1 MTEISDAEVM
11 EKALAGQIPEAQT
24 EKKVEPVEEVSEAV
38 QDVEAASKNP
48 ASQYLGTKL
57 NHVPGESPFENKDDD
72 KKLVAEKKLSRVG
85 DTIGQNAD
93 IRDGWIDVDRR
104 LLGER
109 DIFYPEDWRFR
120 IRPATVEAIRNWST
134 IDEENPNS
142 VDDVFN
148 EIMKACVSIL
158 TPNGP
163 IPWGNICSWDRFF
176 FLLLVREYTF
186 AHGEASLSYEEDCP
200 ECENPVKFELT
211 SQTLKFDLPD
221 PEVMPMYD
229 REHRAWHIDPA
240 EYDVDHEP
248 ITLYIPTL
256 EKDAN
261 IKAWLI
267 AQIQENQTR
276 TNRSKIDQVFIRF
289 VNWLS
294 PKVSKDADVAKRQ
307 IKELNM
313 IYKSWDAEMFGFMD
327 DVIKNIVVAG
337 STKLTVTCPTCG
349 EEVTSNIR
357 FPHSVSDLFA
367 VQGRR
372 KKFGKK

>member
-1 MTEISDAEVM
+1 MTEITDAEVM
-11 EKALAGQIPEAQT
+11 EKALANQIPEVSN
-24 EKKVEPVEEVSEAV
+24 EDKKQSVEEVIEDAPTTSN
-38 QDVEAASKNP
+38 NP
-48 ASQYLGTKL
+48 ASQYLGQKL
-57 NHVPGESPFENKDDD
+57 NHVPGESPFDNKEDD

-85 DTIGQNAD
+85 ETIGQNAE

-148 EIMKACVSIL
+148 EIMKSCVSIL

-186 AHGEASLSYEEDCP
+186 SHGESILSYEEDCP

-211 SQTLKFDLPD
+211 SQTLMFDLPD
-221 PEVMPMYD
+221 PEVMPMYN
-229 REHRAWHIDPA
+229 REQRAWHIDPA

-267 AQIQENQTR
+267 AQIQENQNR
-276 TNRSKIDQVFIRF
+276 TNRPKVDQVFIRF

-294 PKVSKDADVAKRQ
+294 PRVSKDADVAKRQ

-337 STKLTVTCPTCG
+337 SAKLTVNCPTCG